1 MDDQHKGESKP
12 PPSTSSEYGDA
23 LTDVLQDQA
32 RRNELRKAAALR
44 PSRARLHPTVPPVLA
59 FISIWLWAFPPEAL
73 RPVLPSIPPANQEA
87 GLRMEMYLTH
97 TKIQRFLAENG
108 RLPNG
113 LADVGD
119 ISDAVRYVPLALNVY
134 RLSGQ
139 TGDIVVEFTST
150 EPEEDL
156 LGDARAIV
164 SGMAPSNPEVGAS
177 NPGEGAASH
186 GGGAAE

>member
-1 MDDQHKGESKP
+1 
-12 PPSTSSEYGDA
+12 
-23 LTDVLQDQA
+23 
-32 RRNELRKAAALR
+32 
-44 PSRARLHPTVPPVLA
+44 
-59 FISIWLWAFPPEAL
+59 
-73 RPVLPSIPPANQEA
+73 
-87 GLRMEMYLTH
+87 MEMYLTH